1 MERKKK
7 FFPLQY
13 LWEDYQ
19 GSGGKENEIP
29 N

>member
-1 MERKKK
+1 MERKKH
-7 FFPLQY
+7 FLPLQY